1 MTVGTEVLLSLIH
14 VPISIFALMFRVFLL
29 IYSTTLVNKL
39 YLTIVKQKNGEVSK
53 LEASITS
60 KQIENKLRHA
70 SSNLKLQMYQPVD
83 GRFYKYIEGLRRN
96 KKKKVMGNM

>member
-14 VPISIFALMFRVFLL
+14 VPISIFDLMFRVFLL

-53 LEASITS
+53 LEASITVLGT
-60 KQIENKLRHA
+60 N
-70 SSNLKLQMYQPVD
+70 
-83 GRFYKYIEGLRRN
+83 
-96 KKKKVMGNM
+96 